1 MQKCQTKEMIRMEY
15 AINSSFL
22 NLNFSL
28 FHRIILCKRGKYIV
42 EEHHYQ
48 FEETN
53 WILLSSKS
61 KVFVENLHDFFLFLQ
76 LYFIL
81 RKNRDHAHFSCNR
94 TWVEPDFILAFSICW
109 IKRFLEQIAAIF
121 LLALKKIYT
130 NRNRLFMR
138 IVFSS
143 S

>member
-76 LYFIL
+76 LYFFL

-94 TWVEPDFILAFSICW
+94 TWAWFYSGFFYMLNQKVLRANCRYFFTC
-109 IKRFLEQIAAIF
+109 IKKDLYQ
-121 LLALKKIYT
+121 
-130 NRNRLFMR
+130 
-138 IVFSS
+138 
-143 S
+143 